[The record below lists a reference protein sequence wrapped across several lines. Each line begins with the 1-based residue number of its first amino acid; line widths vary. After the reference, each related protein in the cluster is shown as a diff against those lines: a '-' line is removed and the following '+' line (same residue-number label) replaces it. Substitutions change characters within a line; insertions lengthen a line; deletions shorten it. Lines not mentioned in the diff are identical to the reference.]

1 MGAAARERVRASFL
15 GTRHLLQYV
24 GSSDGCWPARIATD
38 TP

>member
-24 GSSDGCWPARIATD
+24 ELLGRLLAGENATD